1 MMFKLEVGVQMKD
14 DAAGG
19 HWASEMQES
28 SALIGSILGITHP
41 QLYQQGLEA
50 LTLLSSK
57 GGKFVDNEE
66 QLVRALK
73 VWTSPFTALS
83 VITN

>member
-1 MMFKLEVGVQMKD
+1 MKD

-19 HWASEMQES
+19 KWAIEMQES
-28 SALIGSILGITHP
+28 SALIGSILRITHP
-41 QLYQQGLEA
+41 ELYQQEIEA
-50 LTLLSSK
+50 LTVLSSE
-57 GGKFVDNEE
+57 GAKFVDNPD
-66 QLVRALK
+66 QLLRALK